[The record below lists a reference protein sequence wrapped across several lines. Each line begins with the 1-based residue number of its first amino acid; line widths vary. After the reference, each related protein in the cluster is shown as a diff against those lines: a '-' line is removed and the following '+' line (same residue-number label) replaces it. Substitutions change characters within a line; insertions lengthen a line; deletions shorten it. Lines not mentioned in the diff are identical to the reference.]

1 VICARIR
8 VADTPDRFPVMAMSE
23 SSKRARAA
31 VGDRRRSAPHA
42 GLAFA
47 VNSDQVLRITVLAF
61 APVAG
66 ARAGGALWAR
76 AAGRAGG
83 GACGLRFGV
92 VLFAGSGPAPGT
104 PVMIRSQHPPRILIQ
119 PVKRFWNSRG
129 AWPGA
134 PEAANVP
141 PSVTTSFCGSCTTSA
156 VDDR

>member
-1 VICARIR
+1 MICARIR

-76 AAGRAGG
+76 AAGRAGA
-83 GACGLRFGV
+83 GACGLR
-92 VLFAGSGPAPGT
+92 SG
-104 PVMIRSQHPPRILIQ
+104 
-119 PVKRFWNSRG
+119 
-129 AWPGA
+129 
-134 PEAANVP
+134 
-141 PSVTTSFCGSCTTSA
+141 
-156 VDDR
+156 

>member
-1 VICARIR
+1 MPIDSVTLSDKRGPGERALTRRSARQSWSAGTKAIVTPNRVICARIR
-8 VADTPDRFPVMAMSE
+8 VADTPDRLQVMAMSE

-83 GACGLRFGV
+83 GACGLR
-92 VLFAGSGPAPGT
+92 SG
-104 PVMIRSQHPPRILIQ
+104 
-119 PVKRFWNSRG
+119 
-129 AWPGA
+129 
-134 PEAANVP
+134 
-141 PSVTTSFCGSCTTSA
+141 
-156 VDDR
+156 